1 MISCFRMRLVYMLI
15 CFAIDQAKR
24 VLSKE
29 VRVKEALCRQPR
41 IGAAPGRDIHVGHMS
56 SGHTKGSPVPRMS
69 TKLAGLDR
77 VPEEPLAEDFK
88 SDQGLALEDARRREQ
103 TEPPGQAAGEASQ
116 PRRALVEVQQV
127 RPIFEQEPEDE
138 VPAPAPEQEPRRAES
153 LGDVFA
159 HLRKAGDQA
168 SAEWVPKPRA
178 SIVQAVPRKRNSIS
192 VAPPPPV
199 RGFVARK
206 LGDRYDSR
214 FINCTRRVITSRAWD
229 VASMLV
235 VLCALFLTDIYGA
248 PENTS
253 LDIVLMG
260 CFLFFLAELLANT
273 LTIESYLS
281 SFFFWMDII
290 GTASIIFDIS
300 VLLGKDVTQRE
311 RSGEHSVGSDNAV
324 FARASRAAKQAARAG
339 RMSRLLKLLRF
350 LPFLQNKDQGA
361 QQVANAVSN
370 KLTVMLATRV
380 AFLSV
385 CIVILIPIAST
396 FMYPEAED
404 SMSTWAILLSGDVG
418 AYLASPS
425 TDAMSRI
432 NAQLEQFSSFYV
444 DLPYGPFGM
453 CVKAATSAE
462 FDCSGSMSGLV
473 FQSTFVEPVR
483 QSSVFEVEAAYVLL
497 LFSLAEVRRYEA
509 LSNLCCMLVVLLVM
523 FLGCLMMSSSVNSVV
538 LKPLQRVVSVL
549 REHCAEIMNM
559 SFQIRDKTDTD
570 SKEMQTRFPTTT
582 EADAEEGEL
591 ELLEKVLKKI
601 VNICEVVIPTRR
613 RASNQEEFVF
623 LVDYGAESRGGGIV
637 AAPIMRLDTADQIE
651 DTSAGIDEDMKQ
663 MLDNRVLNVFEV
675 SPEQQ
680 LKLAFHLMAN
690 TRSCR
695 RWVRKQALSEKLMNF
710 IAAIQSRYLN
720 NPFHNFS
727 HGLDVLSEARLYLH
741 SIKSYTLLSEVT
753 VFWFLIAALGHD
765 VGHLGVNNV
774 FLVETSHALALRY
787 NDKSVLE
794 NMHCKLVFEVLGEVK
809 TNVLEVL
816 DKADYKLARSGIV
829 EVILSTDMVRH
840 SEDVK
845 ALSIV
850 YAMHQEVFESAAED
864 PSQLSQALQ
873 EDSKSRLKVLSA
885 LLHTADISNPMK
897 PWAIC
902 EHLADLCL
910 EEFFAQGDKEKELGI
925 PVQMLNDREKVNRPN
940 SQVGF
945 IEFVIAPLAEQMA
958 MIFPG
963 LSFLPAN
970 LSTNTQNWA
979 EIWKQASSAS
989 AEEIEKFDARI
1000 AKVTGRFK
1008 AFNQRREVNVRQ
1020 SLSVQSEAHI
1030 CFIASIH
1037 VSRESTRCC
1046 DSRHD
1051 GQYPQGVK
1059 PGDQVSGSEGEYFRY
1074 KHVFVKP
1081 PDDEDR
1087 VEALKMAADFK
1098 CTACEVLLQSL
1109 LQRAESM
1116 TEDHIMDQFDGELEE
1131 PVELSDNPQDGSAM
1145 LGRATVL
1152 GMIP

>member
-1 MISCFRMRLVYMLI
+1 MTD
-15 CFAIDQAKR
+15 A
-24 VLSKE
+24 
-29 VRVKEALCRQPR
+29 
-41 IGAAPGRDIHVGHMS
+41 GDIHVGHMS
-56 SGHTKGSPVPRMS
+56 SGQTKGPACFTCCEGQQTAR
-69 TKLAGLDR
+69 LDR

-88 SDQGLALEDARRREQ
+88 SDQGLALEDARPLEQ
-103 TEPPGQAAGEASQ
+103 TALGESPSQASGDASQ

-138 VPAPAPEQEPRRAES
+138 VPAPAPEE
-153 LGDVFA
+153 
-159 HLRKAGDQA
+159 DQV
-168 SAEWVPKPRA
+168 SVEWVPKPRA

-214 FINCTRRVITSRAWD
+214 FINCIRRVITSRAWD

-235 VLCALFLTDIYGA
+235 VLCALFLTDIYGVAQA

-253 LDIVLMG
+253 LDIVLMV
-260 CFLFFLAELLANT
+260 CFFFFLAELLANT
-273 LTIESYLS
+273 LTIESYLG

-290 GTASIIFDIS
+290 GTASIVFDIS
-300 VLLGKDVTQRE
+300 VFLGRDVTQRE

-350 LPFLQNKDQGA
+350 LPFLQNKDQSA

-385 CIVILIPIAST
+385 CIVILIPLAST

-418 AYLASPS
+418 SYLASPS
-425 TDAMSRI
+425 TDEMSRI
-432 NAQLEQFSSFYV
+432 NAQLEQFTSFYV
-444 DLPYGPFGM
+444 NLPYGPFGM
-453 CVKAATSAE
+453 CVKATTSAE
-462 FDCSGSMSGLV
+462 FDCSGSMTGLV
-473 FQSTFVEPVR
+473 FQSTFVEPAR

-497 LFSLAEVRRYEA
+497 LFSLGEVRRYEA

-549 REHCAEIMNM
+549 REHCAEIMKM

-570 SKEMQTRFPTTT
+570 SKEMPARFPTTT

-591 ELLEKVLKKI
+591 DLLEKVLKKI

-623 LVDYGAESRGGGIV
+623 LVDYGAESRGGEHV
-637 AAPIMRLDTADQIE
+637 AAPIMRLETADQIE
-651 DTSAGIDEDMKQ
+651 DTSAGIDEDMMQ

-675 SPEQQ
+675 SQEQQ

-695 RWVRKQALSEKLMNF
+695 RWVRKQALSEKLMSF
-710 IAAIQSRYLN
+710 IAAIQSRYLK

-794 NMHCKLVFEVLGEVK
+794 NMHCKLLFEVLSEAR

-840 SEDVK
+840 GEDVK

-850 YAMHQEVFESAAED
+850 YAMHQEVFEAAAED

-925 PVQMLNDREKVNRPN
+925 PVQMLNDRDKVNRPN

-979 EIWKQASSAS
+979 EIWKQGSSAS
-989 AEEIEKFDARI
+989 VEEIEKFDARI

-1020 SLSVQSEAHI
+1020 SLSVQSE
-1030 CFIASIH
+1030 
-1037 VSRESTRCC
+1037 
-1046 DSRHD
+1046 
-1051 GQYPQGVK
+1051 
-1059 PGDQVSGSEGEYFRY
+1059 VSG
-1074 KHVFVKP
+1074 
-1081 PDDEDR
+1081 
-1087 VEALKMAADFK
+1087 
-1098 CTACEVLLQSL
+1098 
-1109 LQRAESM
+1109 
-1116 TEDHIMDQFDGELEE
+1116 EL
-1131 PVELSDNPQDGSAM
+1131 
-1145 LGRATVL
+1145 
-1152 GMIP
+1152 